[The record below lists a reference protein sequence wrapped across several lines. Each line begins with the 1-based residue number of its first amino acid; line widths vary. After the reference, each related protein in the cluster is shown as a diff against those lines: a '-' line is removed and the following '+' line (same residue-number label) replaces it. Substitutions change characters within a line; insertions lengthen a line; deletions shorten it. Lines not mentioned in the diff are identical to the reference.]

1 MGWTNCQ
8 KIEVFPGETLGLTWS
23 CFIVSNMG
31 DIAANEASDAG
42 AL

>member
-1 MGWTNCQ
+1 VGWTNYQ
-8 KIEVFPGETLGLTWS
+8 NVNELRGGTLGLTWS
-23 CFIVSNMG
+23 CFIASKMG

>member
-1 MGWTNCQ
+1 MGWTSCQ
-8 KIEVFPGETLGLTWS
+8 KMEMFPRVTLGLTWS
-23 CFIVSNMG
+23 CFIVSKMG